1 MGARKQQPMVPRLTT
16 RQDVPCTVG
25 MSTQDRHSTPR
36 LAIFPLWAPHTND
49 SFSTQSPGPRH
60 PGALPETYQG
70 VDGFGPTLGLY
81 STQGAAG
88 QAVRCDGGEHEEAS
102 SQHQPL
108 PHHSSWLFLLG
119 KEIEKIMKS
128 VITYSVGYILSLQSS
143 HQLMLTA
150 PQANIL
156 VPILQMRIETQRG
169 TVGTQAKGQGKE
181 LTCSKCLLWARSFP
195 IHSHAICTIP
205 LLVGCDITQ
214 TGKWR
219 LREGKRCPHSWAVD
233 RPELDLGQ
241 SSFKTHFDHPPS

>member
-1 MGARKQQPMVPRLTT
+1 MALPRPA
-16 RQDVPCTVG
+16 V
-25 MSTQDRHSTPR
+25 
-36 LAIFPLWAPHTND
+36 FPLWAPRTD
-49 SFSTQSPGPRH
+49 GSFHTQSPGPRH

-88 QAVRCDGGEHEEAS
+88 QAVCRDGGEHEEAS

-156 VPILQMRIETQRG
+156 VPILQMRTETQRG
-169 TVGTQAKGQGKE
+169 TVGAQGQRSRKGINMLQAP
-181 LTCSKCLLWARSFP
+181 A
-195 IHSHAICTIP
+195 
-205 LLVGCDITQ
+205 
-214 TGKWR
+214 
-219 LREGKRCPHSWAVD
+219 
-233 RPELDLGQ
+233 LG
-241 SSFKTHFDHPPS
+241 